1 MSNIDNLQNIM
12 LTDDMNFTDLL
23 FILQEFLF
31 THNILDNENILM
43 LETYSEKIYKLKNF
57 SCYNKDTIFLLLYLS
72 IMLYNDLCD
81 PRIINKIKQNE
92 FIKLFNTIDDKLSY
106 DLLENIYNN
115 INDNIKNNIL
125 HDKKIITYKKSC
137 IIL

>member
-1 MSNIDNLQNIM
+1 MSNIDNLQDIM

-31 THNILDNENILM
+31 THNILDNENILI

-81 PRIINKIKQNE
+81 PHIINKIKQNE

-115 INDNIKNNIL
+115 ISLNRL
-125 HDKKIITYKKSC
+125 
-137 IIL
+137 